1 MRILFMGT
9 PDFAVAS
16 LRRLVA
22 DGHEVCG
29 VFTQPDKPKNRG
41 HKLVPT
47 PVKEFALTENIPV
60 YQPLKMRDGTALELV
75 QSLAP
80 ELTVVAAYGRILP
93 EDILEA
99 PRYGSIN
106 VHSSL
111 LPKYRG
117 AAPINW
123 AILNGE
129 ETTGV
134 SIMYMAKE
142 LDAGDVILQK
152 ETPIGPD
159 EDAQALTVRL
169 ADLGA
174 EALSE
179 AVAAIG
185 NGTAARTPQDESR
198 QTYASMLTK
207 EMSPIDWT
215 RSARE
220 IDCQVRG
227 LIPWPCAACEL
238 AGQRF
243 PGLPVFLLGHSMGS
257 FLARTYLIRYPG
269 TVAGAILMGTGQ
281 MPPALVAAGRVLAA
295 REARKVGDR
304 HSSPLVNKLAFEA
317 YNQKFAPNRTGYD
330 WLSASTEN
338 VDQYLADPLC
348 GGDPT
353 IGLFREMLRGIAC
366 IEKQENLKRMNRNT
380 PVLFLSGQ
388 DDPVGDMGKGVRRAY
403 RSFRRSGVR
412 DVEIRLYQGLRH
424 EILQETGREKVYAD
438 VAHWLEAHLP
448 EQ

>member
-1 MRILFMGT
+1 MRPQKLRKGSEPMRILFMGT

-207 EMSPIDWT
+207 EMSPST
-215 RSARE
+215 GPAPPGRS
-220 IDCQVRG
+220 
-227 LIPWPCAACEL
+227 
-238 AGQRF
+238 
-243 PGLPVFLLGHSMGS
+243 
-257 FLARTYLIRYPG
+257 
-269 TVAGAILMGTGQ
+269 TV
-281 MPPALVAAGRVLAA
+281 
-295 REARKVGDR
+295 
-304 HSSPLVNKLAFEA
+304 
-317 YNQKFAPNRTGYD
+317 
-330 WLSASTEN
+330 
-338 VDQYLADPLC
+338 
-348 GGDPT
+348 
-353 IGLFREMLRGIAC
+353 
-366 IEKQENLKRMNRNT
+366 
-380 PVLFLSGQ
+380 
-388 DDPVGDMGKGVRRAY
+388 
-403 RSFRRSGVR
+403 RSG
-412 DVEIRLYQGLRH
+412 D
-424 EILQETGREKVYAD
+424 
-438 VAHWLEAHLP
+438 
-448 EQ
+448 